1 MASTTGWG
9 VSTIEGAVGND
20 PSLNN
25 SSGFNALPV
34 GIRVPDGF
42 MVQGNN
48 AVIWTSTENED
59 NPNFAWYRNIGVN
72 RPNVIRPNNIK
83 HGGWSV
89 RLVKND

>member
-1 MASTTGWG
+1 MASTSGWG

-42 MVQGNN
+42 MVQGSN
-48 AVIWTSTENED
+48 AVIWTSSENED
-59 NPNFAWYRNIGVN
+59 IPIFAWFRNIGVWHFHKRN
-72 RPNVIRPNNIK
+72 CSSCPVLPP
-83 HGGWSV
+83 
-89 RLVKND
+89 